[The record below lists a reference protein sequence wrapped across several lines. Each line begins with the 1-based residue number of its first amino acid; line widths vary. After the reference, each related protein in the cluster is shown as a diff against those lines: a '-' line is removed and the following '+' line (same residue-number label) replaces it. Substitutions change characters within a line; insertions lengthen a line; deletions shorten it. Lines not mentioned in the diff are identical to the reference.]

1 MTNLMKKNAILFFA
15 LISRMVTAQE
25 LPYELVTDVRVP
37 MRDGVKLAGLY
48 SYPRNSAPVPV
59 LFRFNS
65 YPRASDA
72 ETGKFVF
79 NLTARAGYA
88 YAEFYMRGTGKSEGE
103 IEPFEHDAR
112 DVHDIIDWLSKQPWC
127 NGEAGMVGGSYLGF
141 TQWAALKYPHP
152 ALKTIVPM
160 VAAAPGIDFPVIN
173 GIFSS
178 YTLQWLNF
186 TTNGIYAEDSLFDN
200 LKHWYSLFN
209 RYYTKG
215 IAFNTLDSLDKNPK
229 KIFQRWLQHPA
240 YDPFWSDMIPSS
252 PEEYR
257 RINIPIL
264 TMTGYFDDDQR
275 GAMHYY
281 TMHNKYG
288 APEAVKDHYLFIG
301 PYDHYSGQG
310 PRHMPKYHYYTFDST
325 AHVNKI
331 QLNLEWHNH
340 IFKGAPRPS
349 ILKDRVNYYLIG
361 AGWQHGPS
369 LEKIA
374 KDTLSLY
381 LYPGPKTHHLSP
393 VEQLKTRAMLALDF
407 NSAQAIDTLTVP
419 VEEGV
424 VIGDEKYLLHDQQL
438 IFDTDVMEKSFDLIG
453 SPVANVY
460 LQVEGIKDADIQIF
474 FYEVTAEGK
483 SYPLSQMDQRLS
495 HVQNEGKR
503 NLLKS
508 NTIYSFRLT
517 DTYFMAKRIAK
528 GSRVRFVIR
537 VLNAAAYQK
546 NYGSGKSV
554 AAETKND
561 AIKGRILILMDKKH
575 KSSIHLPGKGSNKE
589 M

>member
-1 MTNLMKKNAILFFA
+1 MTNLMKKNAVLFFA
-15 LISRMVTAQE
+15 LISGMVTAQE

-65 YPRASDA
+65 YPRVSDA

-160 VAAAPGIDFPVIN
+160 VAAAPGIDFPVLN

-186 TTNGIYAEDSLFDN
+186 TTNGIYANDSLFDN
-200 LKHWYSLFN
+200 LKHWSNLFN

-215 IAFNTLDSLDKNPK
+215 VAFNTLDSLDKNPK
-229 KIFQRWLQHPA
+229 KIFQRWLQHPV
-240 YDPFWSDMIPSS
+240 YDRFWSDMIPSS

-281 TMHNKYG
+281 TVHNKYG
-288 APEAVKDHYLFIG
+288 APETVKDHYLFIG

-340 IFKGAPRPS
+340 IFMGAPRPS

-407 NSAQAIDTLTVP
+407 NSAQATDTLTVP
-419 VEEGV
+419 TEGGV
-424 VIGDEKYLLHDQQL
+424 VVGDEKYLLHDQQL
-438 IFDTDVMEKSFDLIG
+438 IFDTDVMGKSFDLIG
-453 SPVANVY
+453 SPVANLY
-460 LQVEGIKDADIQIF
+460 LQVERIKDADIQIF

-508 NTIYSFRLT
+508 NTIYAFRLT

-528 GSRVRFVIR
+528 GSRIRFVIR
-537 VLNAAAYQK
+537 VLNTAAYQK

-554 AAETKND
+554 AAETKKD
-561 AIKGRILILMDKKH
+561 EMKGRILVLMDKKH
-575 KSSIHLPGKGSNKE
+575 KSSIHLPGNKNNKG